1 MRRLKPMK
9 TRIQARSASEGS
21 DARRA
26 SEETTPR
33 TCASGSYPIASVIIS
48 VYRDVEALRCI
59 LYALRR
65 QTKPRFEIVVSEDGE
80 SPRMRQFVDE
90 IRPDLPGL
98 THLTQVDQGFRK
110 TRALNLAV
118 CAASARRLIFLD
130 GDCVP
135 HRRFVENHLRYA
147 AARMLTAG
155 RRVQLGP
162 RLSQWLRGRPSRITV
177 LQNTFS
183 YLLLAP
189 AFHFDGGR
197 NYEAG
202 FASRWLQRLR
212 GDDPRFILGCN
223 FSCDRADLL
232 AINGFNEDYV
242 QPGAGEDTDLE
253 WRFQRSGVRLRSV
266 RFAAPVFHL
275 YHESSW
281 TASAEN
287 ERILAE
293 TRKRG
298 EVYCRNGILRA
309 AQPAGRAG

>member
-1 MRRLKPMK
+1 
-9 TRIQARSASEGS
+9 
-21 DARRA
+21 
-26 SEETTPR
+26 
-33 TCASGSYPIASVIIS
+33 
-48 VYRDVEALRCI
+48 
-59 LYALRR
+59 
-65 QTKPRFEIVVSEDGE
+65 
-80 SPRMRQFVDE
+80 MRQFVDE

-266 RFAAPVFHL
+266 RFAARRCFIFTTSRVGRLPRKTSGFWPKPGSAGRSTVA
-275 YHESSW
+275 
-281 TASAEN
+281 TASSAPHN
-287 ERILAE
+287 PRDAPG
-293 TRKRG
+293 KS
-298 EVYCRNGILRA
+298 A
-309 AQPAGRAG
+309 APRPTAG